1 MINECYKYPKVSQW
15 KKRLHTSELG
25 NEGTSERNSQKGRAK
40 FIIRHFKSSLR
51 ILRWSKE
58 QYKKES
64 EKLKIKVTDLKKSL
78 LIQVICRRCRKP
90 WKIWSKILPCISLC
104 LANKNL
110 NKTQRETGYGGRLG
124 MGGLTSGRKGRSGRN
139 GKQKEEGMSA
149 CTSESACTQEGWE
162 DLEQALKQLTV
173 SSFNYFQVLSFIFVA
188 SIYPTFIF
196 MCMWY

>member
-1 MINECYKYPKVSQW
+1 
-15 KKRLHTSELG
+15 
-25 NEGTSERNSQKGRAK
+25 
-40 FIIRHFKSSLR
+40 
-51 ILRWSKE
+51 
-58 QYKKES
+58 
-64 EKLKIKVTDLKKSL
+64 
-78 LIQVICRRCRKP
+78 
-90 WKIWSKILPCISLC
+90 
-104 LANKNL
+104 
-110 NKTQRETGYGGRLG
+110 

-139 GKQKEEGMSA
+139 VKQKEEGMSA